1 MYWIFRH
8 EEDECSHHEEAAS
21 WAGDRVLLV
30 ADIPNNLY
38 SAWAQLEDSG
48 SHRLSAAD
56 KLNMVASFKDTM
68 RKYEKKLTNR
78 TDRCLFKFQKKI
90 NGLGWLLIAQFR
102 ISANSTKQN
111 RAFLNRFE
119 GLQVL
124 QTFFMQKN
132 PLHCKNHFC

>member
-8 EEDECSHHEEAAS
+8 EDDENSHHEEAAT

-38 SAWAQLEDSG
+38 SAWAQLEESG

-78 TDRCLFKFQKKI
+78 TDRCLFKFQKK
-90 NGLGWLLIAQFR
+90 
-102 ISANSTKQN
+102 
-111 RAFLNRFE
+111 
-119 GLQVL
+119 
-124 QTFFMQKN
+124 
-132 PLHCKNHFC
+132 